1 MCTTTNIGIGAV
13 PLENGREINQLKCT
27 ATSALTW
34 TDKTTFKNGCGV
46 GK

>member
-34 TDKTTFKNGCGV
+34 TDDTTFENGRGV